1 MKILFITRGYPSGKH
16 MQLGNFEATQA
27 RALARCGHQ
36 VTIVSLNFLSVKF
49 WDILGERHRFI
60 DGIYV
65 YERYCLAIP
74 SNTLMPRNIMNFF
87 LKKMLDK
94 VYNMLVG
101 KIGVPDIVHA
111 HYLQISSFAILLK
124 EKYNL
129 PLVCT
134 EHWSKINADK
144 ISNSVLNLGK
154 KTYPYVDEII
164 AVSSE
169 TSRSIERYFNRK
181 STVIFNM
188 VDNAFFEKEEINRF
202 ENVFTLIAI
211 GEMNDYRKGFDVLLK
226 AFSLL
231 RKQTNARLL
240 LVGRGKRMNHLKTLS
255 ENLNVGKDVCFLGE
269 KSPLEIRR
277 LISSSDALVLS
288 SHIETFGV
296 VLIEA
301 MAQGKPVVATCCG
314 GPEEFVKDDCGY
326 LVKKN
331 DIEDLY
337 QGLFKIKQNI
347 NDFKSD
353 VIREYCYNK
362 FSEKTISLQI
372 LGIYEKVV
380 ARCKRIT

>member
-1 MKILFITRGYPSGKH
+1 
-16 MQLGNFEATQA
+16 
-27 RALARCGHQ
+27 
-36 VTIVSLNFLSVKF
+36 
-49 WDILGERHRFI
+49 
-60 DGIYV
+60 
-65 YERYCLAIP
+65 
-74 SNTLMPRNIMNFF
+74 MNFF